1 MAVNQEMSFRV
12 LYSLARQLIYKG
24 DKSGSPCATPQATI
38 LHQLTKSPGY
48 TVLPNPQPSPAT
60 GTATRGGWTGT
71 YCKRATGGRTRSW
84 VGNHLQT
91 PCKGHILT
99 SRQKRTRSLSQR
111 NRDMNILS
119 KSQMKGGL
127 HRRHMQITLCMSR
140 RNSSILRRSRRNV
153 RANCTYCSQA
163 KQGGMGWKLPLRV
176 NIFRHID
183 EPLGQV
189 VIVQHLRPGNR
200 VGKFW
205 HKIATKAVVISL

>member
-24 DKSGSPCATPQATI
+24 DKSGAPNTTPQATI

-48 TVLPNPQPSPAT
+48 SVLPNPQPSPAT

-99 SRQKRTRSLSQR
+99 SRQKRPRSLSQR

-127 HRRHMQITLCMSR
+127 HPRHMQITLCMSR
-140 RNSSILRRSRRNV
+140 RSSSILRRSRRKV

-163 KQGGMGWKLPLRV
+163 KQGGMG
-176 NIFRHID
+176 
-183 EPLGQV
+183 
-189 VIVQHLRPGNR
+189 
-200 VGKFW
+200 
-205 HKIATKAVVISL
+205 

>member
-1 MAVNQEMSFRV
+1 V
-12 LYSLARQLIYKG
+12 LYSLARQWIYKG
-24 DKSGSPCATPQATI
+24 DKSGSPYATPQATI

-91 PCKGHILT
+91 TCKGHTLT

-111 NRDMNILS
+111 NRGMNILS

-140 RNSSILRRSRRNV
+140 RSSSILRQSRRKV

-163 KQGGMGWKLPLRV
+163 KQGWKLPLRV

-183 EPLGQV
+183 EP
-189 VIVQHLRPGNR
+189 NR
-200 VGKFW
+200 TGSDCP
-205 HKIATKAVVISL
+205 ALAPR